1 MKLFNTLTSKKQVF
15 KPLRSGNVSMYA
27 CGPTVY
33 QSPHIGNMR
42 SYLFE
47 DILRRVLEYNGYDV
61 KHIIN
66 VTDVGHL
73 TGDGDI
79 GADKVEESAKSKGVK
94 ASDVTKKYF
103 DEFKT
108 DMKALNI
115 LMPAKFAWATKY
127 IPEQKKLVERIFSK
141 KYAYETEDGI
151 YFDTQKFGKYG
162 KLGGLNKRDPEEM
175 QSRTGVDPDKKHPFD
190 FALWKFS
197 IGPRLQ
203 EWKSPVDHKKMGF
216 PGWHLECSAISTEE
230 LGQPFDIHAGGI
242 DHVTTHHNNEIA
254 QSEAAY
260 GKPLANYWIHGE
272 HLLMKDTKMSKSLGN
287 VALLADLTAQGF
299 EPLAFRYLVLTSQY
313 RNRLNFTED
322 GLEAAQTALNKLRA
336 VMAPRLKGGK
346 VIEKYQKKF
355 KTAVSDDLNTA
366 EGLAVVWEM
375 VKSKAEVADIQA
387 TLLDMDQV
395 LGLGLDKW
403 KPAKVDKTVLE
414 LAEKREQARAN
425 KEWAESDRI
434 RDEINKKG
442 YDISDTPNG
451 YQLIKR

>member
-1 MKLFNTLTSKKQVF
+1 M
-15 KPLRSGNVSMYA
+15 
-27 CGPTVY
+27 
-33 QSPHIGNMR
+33 
-42 SYLFE
+42 
-47 DILRRVLEYNGYDV
+47 
-61 KHIIN
+61 
-66 VTDVGHL
+66 
-73 TGDGDI
+73 
-79 GADKVEESAKSKGVK
+79 
-94 ASDVTKKYF
+94 
-103 DEFKT
+103 
-108 DMKALNI
+108 
-115 LMPAKFAWATKY
+115 
-127 IPEQKKLVERIFSK
+127 
-141 KYAYETEDGI
+141 
-151 YFDTQKFGKYG
+151 
-162 KLGGLNKRDPEEM
+162 
-175 QSRTGVDPDKKHPFD
+175 
-190 FALWKFS
+190 
-197 IGPRLQ
+197 
-203 EWKSPVDHKKMGF
+203 
-216 PGWHLECSAISTEE
+216 
-230 LGQPFDIHAGGI
+230 
-242 DHVTTHHNNEIA
+242 
-254 QSEAAY
+254 
-260 GKPLANYWIHGE
+260 
-272 HLLMKDTKMSKSLGN
+272 
-287 VALLADLTAQGF
+287 LADLTAQGF

-375 VKSKAEVADIQA
+375 VKSKADVADVQA

-403 KPAKVDKTVLE
+403 KPAKADKTVLE